1 MKVAENDEMRRYL
14 EEVGEYVNDK
24 TGLLA
29 MKTFARY
36 LNMGSDSHVRKDVD
50 KQLFPMETRAKFQ
63 EFHKT
68 YIAESSDSHSY
79 QQSFLARE
87 VGAAEPVSRS
97 WQVSRDARQEGG
109 VRDARQLWPE
119 DAAAQDDGQ
128 AAAGRRF

>member
-1 MKVAENDEMRRYL
+1 MKVVEDEEMLQYL
-14 EEVGEYVNDK
+14 KEVGEYVNDK
-24 TGLLA
+24 TTLFA
-29 MKTFARY
+29 MQTFARY
-36 LNMGSDSHVRKDVD
+36 LHGDFTSNVRKDVD
-50 KQLFPMETRAKFQ
+50 KQLFPMESRAKFQ